1 MTQVTKIPDDKIA
14 QLTSLRDK
22 YFELMTKIGDVDIQI
37 YNLNTIKD
45 ELFNEYKKVQQE
57 EKIVIDEIGKKYGF
71 GKINLKT
78 GEIIIEKNSS
88 V

>member
-1 MTQVTKIPDDKIA
+1 MNQITKIPDEKIK
-14 QLTSLRDK
+14 QLTGLRDK
-22 YFELMTKIGDVDIQI
+22 YFELMTKIGDADIQI

-45 ELFNEYKKVQQE
+45 ELFNEYKKIQQE
-57 EKIVIDEIGKKYGF
+57 EKVVIDDIGKKYGF

-88 V
+88 I